1 MAGKYP
7 DEIYKKVVIIR
18 IGNGRIR
25 THKMLCY
32 DVKPDLFLVKAESIG
47 LKQKSAELYEI
58 RDCNSLKVVYTM
70 LVELKRVKWSVE
82 ERSGGGMTR

>member
-1 MAGKYP
+1 
-7 DEIYKKVVIIR
+7 
-18 IGNGRIR
+18 
-25 THKMLCY
+25 MLCY

-70 LVELKRVKWSVE
+70 LVELKRVKWSAE